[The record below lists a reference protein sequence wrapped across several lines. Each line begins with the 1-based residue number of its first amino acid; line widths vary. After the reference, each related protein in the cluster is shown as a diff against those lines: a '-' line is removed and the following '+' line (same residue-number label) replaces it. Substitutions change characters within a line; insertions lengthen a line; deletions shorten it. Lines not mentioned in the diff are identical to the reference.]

1 MNSLRDRVVARLRAS
16 RASGQVLLASSAATG
31 LIATAC
37 EAGGADLIVVYNSGR
52 FRLAGKSSLSGLM
65 PYANANTLA
74 FEMAREVVSSVKSVP
89 VVVGLC
95 GTDPFRDLD
104 ELVRGLREM
113 GVAGVQNFPTIG
125 LFDSALRAELEAT
138 GICFEREV
146 ELIRAAARAGLL
158 ACAFVTTPA
167 DARRMALAG
176 ADVIAPHLGVTRV
189 DGEAAL
195 ASTAAA
201 IDEMTESARAL
212 RDELIVMFHG
222 GPAATPEDVAEI
234 LELSVSADGF
244 IAGSSVER
252 FPIQAA
258 VESAT
263 RRFVLLRRRPNTVE
277 QAMPAPDFSEPPPK
291 LPIELDT
298 QTLPD
303 YLRDRDIILA
313 HDDIRVEELGGGVSN
328 VVLRWRT
335 TDRCGVVKQSRP
347 RLRVRDE
354 WLSDVRRVLNERD
367 AIAYLADRL
376 PAGTVPS
383 LTFSDDICLVLGM
396 ECAPEDA
403 LVWKPLLLS
412 GQLEPERARQA
423 GDLLSQIHAV
433 TLDDASAASRFV
445 ARPLLDQ
452 NRLDP
457 WYRAAAAVHPDLHD
471 VFEYA
476 IERLLVIRRVLVH
489 GDYVPKNMLM
499 SERGILILDWE
510 VVHFGNPGYDVATFI
525 NHMLLK
531 GVRTDG
537 SRGGFVRMAEAF
549 WRAYRAGVPAED
561 VGLIEQEALLQLGA
575 LMLARV
581 DGKSKVEYLSD
592 EGEVGDARA
601 FGRWLLRA
609 RPSSL
614 SEVFT
619 RYVRACGAA

>member
-1 MNSLRDRVVARLRAS
+1 VAQLLAS
-16 RASGQVLLASSAATG
+16 RASGQALLASSAATG

-37 EAGGADLIVVYNSGR
+37 ERGGADLIVVYNSGR
-52 FRLAGKSSLSGLM
+52 FRLAGRSSLSGLM

-74 FEMAREVVSSVKSVP
+74 LEMAREVLSSVKSVP
-89 VVVGLC
+89 IVVGLC
-95 GTDPFRDLD
+95 GTDPFRDLE
-104 ELVRGLREM
+104 ELVGELREM

-125 LFDSALRAELEAT
+125 LFDAALRSELEAT

-158 ACAFVTTPA
+158 SCAFVTTPA

-189 DGEAAL
+189 HSGATL
-195 ASTAAA
+195 VSTATA
-201 IDEMTESARAL
+201 IDEMAKSALAL
-212 RDELIVMFHG
+212 RDGLIVMFHG
-222 GPAATPEDVAEI
+222 GPAATPEDVAQI
-234 LELSVSADGF
+234 LELSQSADGF
-244 IAGSSVER
+244 IAGSSIER
-252 FPIQAA
+252 FPIEAA

-263 RRFVLLRRRPNTVE
+263 RRFALLRSRPNTVD
-277 QAMPAPDFSEPPPK
+277 QSTPAPDFSEPPPK

-303 YLRDRDIILA
+303 YLRERDIVLA
-313 HDDIRVEELGGGVSN
+313 HDDIHVEELGGGVSN

-383 LTFSDDICLVLGM
+383 LTFSDDTCLVLGM

-412 GQLEPERARQA
+412 GQLEPERARHA
-423 GDLLSQIHAV
+423 GELLSQIHAV
-433 TLDDASAASRFV
+433 TLDDVAAANRFV

-457 WYRAAAAVHPDLHD
+457 WYRAAAAVHADLHE

-476 IERLLVIRRVLVH
+476 IERLLVVRRVLVH
-489 GDYVPKNMLM
+489 GDYVPKNMLV
-499 SERGILILDWE
+499 SERGILVLDWE

-531 GVRTDG
+531 GFRKDA
-537 SRGGFVRMAEAF
+537 SRSGFVGMADAF
-549 WRAYRAGVPAED
+549 WRAYGAGAPAGEI
-561 VGLIEQEALLQLGA
+561 GLIEQEALLQLGI

-592 EGEVGDARA
+592 ESEVGDARA
-601 FGRWLLRA
+601 FGRGLLRA
-609 RPSSL
+609 RPRSL

-619 RYVRACGAA
+619 RYVNACRAA